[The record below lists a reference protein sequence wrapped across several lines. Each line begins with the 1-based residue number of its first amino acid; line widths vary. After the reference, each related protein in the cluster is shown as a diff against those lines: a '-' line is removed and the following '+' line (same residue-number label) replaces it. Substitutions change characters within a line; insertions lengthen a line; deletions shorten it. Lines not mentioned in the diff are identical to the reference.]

1 MKILITGGAGFIGSH
16 LVDLCI
22 KENNEIIVLD
32 NLETGN
38 LNNIKSN
45 SDKIIFIK
53 EDISNLDN
61 ILPYFEKVDIVIHL
75 AALADIVP
83 SITNPNR
90 YFEVNVN
97 GTKNVMESCRIHKVR
112 KVIYAASSSCY
123 GIGTQY
129 PTPED
134 AAIKPEYPY
143 AFTKYLGEQI
153 VLHWGSIYN
162 FDVTS
167 LRFFNVYGTRSRTKG
182 AYGAVFGVF
191 LAQKLAGEPLTIV
204 GDGTQTRDFTYV
216 TDVASA
222 IFTAAQATTPET
234 IYNIG
239 SGTTVS
245 INEIVKLLDHSS
257 INIPRRPGEPD
268 CTFADITKFTRDTNW
283 LPIVKIDDGVKTM
296 LDNIKLWA
304 DAPVWTE
311 KSIEQQTKDWF
322 MHLE

>member
-16 LVDLCI
+16 LVDLCVE
-22 KENNEIIVLD
+22 KSDQVLVLD

-38 LNNIKSN
+38 LANIKS
-45 SDKIIFIK
+45 SFEKIEFI
-53 EDISNLDN
+53 EADISNLNN
-61 ILPYFEKVDIVIHL
+61 ILPHFEEVDVVVHL

-97 GTKNVMESCRIHKVR
+97 GTKNVMECCRLKKV
-112 KVIYAASSSCY
+112 KKLIYAASSSCY
-123 GIGTQY
+123 GLANQY
-129 PTPED
+129 PTPES
-134 AAIKPEYPY
+134 APIKPEYPY

-162 FDVTS
+162 IEVTS
-167 LRFFNVYGTRSRTKG
+167 LRFFNVYGVRSRTKG

-222 IFTAAQATTPET
+222 IFKAANTSTPRN

-239 SGTTVS
+239 SGATVS
-245 INEIVKLLDHSS
+245 INEIAKLLNH
-257 INIPRRPGEPD
+257 NVTHIPRRPGEPD
-268 CTFADITKFTRDTNW
+268 STFADITKFTSDTDW
-283 LPIVKIDDGVKTM
+283 LPTVKIKDGVTTM
-296 LDNIKLWA
+296 LENIELWS
-304 DAPVWTE
+304 DAPVWTAE
-311 KSIEQQTKDWF
+311 SIEQQTKDWF
-322 MHLE
+322 MHLK